1 MTIVRKC
8 RATSCKGDPTAYQIV
23 LPVQFTE
30 LQQKEQLAKLA
41 MARNDLA
48 AAPSARK
55 FKFISNVNSQVSVRS
70 CC

>member
-1 MTIVRKC
+1 MP
-8 RATSCKGDPTAYQIV
+8 A
-23 LPVQFTE
+23 QFTE